1 MFEWSF
7 PCSLVS
13 EQCIMSES
21 WDNIAVGMKVE
32 VINTDCQLQN
42 EAYWIA
48 TVVQLA
54 GKINYSADYCYA
66 CASCR

>member
-1 MFEWSF
+1 
-7 PCSLVS
+7 
-13 EQCIMSES
+13 MSES

-54 GKINYSADYCYA
+54 GMVTNYFIHDYCVALIIWLFSPHFY
-66 CASCR
+66 CMIDS

>member
-1 MFEWSF
+1 
-7 PCSLVS
+7 
-13 EQCIMSES
+13 MSES

-32 VINTDCQLQN
+32 VINTDCQLQK

-54 GKINYSADYCYA
+54 GKHVSVL
-66 CASCR
+66 SVQV